1 MEHKMTAKQQKF
13 VDQYIKFGNA
23 KQAALE
29 AGYSPK
35 TAKQMGV
42 ENLSKPYLKAAIDE
56 RMKAMEDDTIA
67 KASEVLEYFTT
78 VLRGTARETVAVAT
92 MDGVEQVDNPPSIK
106 DRMAAG
112 RELLKRYPGNDELLN
127 AQLTKI
133 ITDIEKTKADVRKS
147 KAEAD
152 IMEAKA
158 SAYRTPEGQD
168 GGLNKLLAAID
179 ESIPKGGDV
188 NDNPD

>member
-1 MEHKMTAKQQKF
+1 MKHKMTAKQQKF

-67 KASEVLEYFTT
+67 KATEVLEYFTT

-106 DRMAAG
+106 DRMSAG
-112 RELLKRYPGNDELLN
+112 KELLKRYPGNDELLN

-188 NDNPD
+188 NDNPN

>member
-1 MEHKMTAKQQKF
+1 MRLTAKQQKF

-67 KASEVLEYFTT
+67 KATEVLEYFTT

-106 DRMAAG
+106 DRMSAG
-112 RELLKRYPGNDELLN
+112 KELLKRYPGNDELLN

-158 SAYRTPEGQD
+158 
-168 GGLNKLLAAID
+168 KLLADADSQDRTVIVD
-179 ESIPKGGDV
+179 DV
-188 NDNPD
+188 PEDD

>member
-1 MEHKMTAKQQKF
+1 MKHKMTAKQQKF

-67 KASEVLEYFTT
+67 KATEVLEYFTT

-106 DRMAAG
+106 DRMSAG
-112 RELLKRYPGNDELLN
+112 KELLKRYPGNDELLN

-133 ITDIEKTKADVRKS
+133 IADIEKTKADVRKS

-168 GGLNKLLAAID
+168 GGLNKILAAID

-188 NDNPD
+188 NDNSD

>member
-1 MEHKMTAKQQKF
+1 MRHKMTAKQQKF

-56 RMKAMEDDTIA
+56 RMKAMEGDTIA
-67 KASEVLEYFTT
+67 KAAEVLEYFTT

-112 RELLKRYPGNDELLN
+112 KELLKRYPADDRMLG
-127 AQLTKI
+127 AQIKKL
-133 ITDIEKTKADVRKS
+133 E
-147 KAEAD
+147 AEAD
-152 IMEAKA
+152 IMAAKA
-158 SAYRTPEGQD
+158 KRETTEDTSNITINIKPIQQD
-168 GGLNKLLAAID
+168 GGDDSAD
-179 ESIPKGGDV
+179 
-188 NDNPD
+188 

>member
-1 MEHKMTAKQQKF
+1 MKHKMTAKQQKF

-67 KASEVLEYFTT
+67 KATEVLEYFTT

-158 SAYRTPEGQD
+158 
-168 GGLNKLLAAID
+168 KLLTDADSQDRTVIVD
-179 ESIPKGGDV
+179 DV
-188 NDNPD
+188 PEDD

>member
-1 MEHKMTAKQQKF
+1 MMKHKMTAKQQKF

-67 KASEVLEYFTT
+67 KATEVLEYFTT

-112 RELLKRYPGNDELLN
+112 KELLKRYPGNDKLVE
-127 AQLTKI
+127 QQI
-133 ITDIEKTKADVRKS
+133 RKLS
-147 KAEAD
+147 AEAD
-152 IMEAKA
+152 IA
-158 SAYRTPEGQD
+158 EGR
-168 GGLNKLLAAID
+168 AAEFNSDSDAGEVVIID
-179 ESIPKGGDV
+179 DIRED
-188 NDNPD
+188 

>member
-1 MEHKMTAKQQKF
+1 MKHKMTAKQQKF

-67 KASEVLEYFTT
+67 KAAEVLEYFTT

-106 DRMAAG
+106 DRMSAG
-112 RELLKRYPGNDELLN
+112 KELLKRYPADDRMLG
-127 AQLTKI
+127 AQIKKL
-133 ITDIEKTKADVRKS
+133 E
-147 KAEAD
+147 AEAD

-158 SAYRTPEGQD
+158 KRETSEDTSNITINIKPIHQD
-168 GGLNKLLAAID
+168 GGDDSAD
-179 ESIPKGGDV
+179 
-188 NDNPD
+188 

>member
-1 MEHKMTAKQQKF
+1 MKHKMTAKQQKF

-67 KASEVLEYFTT
+67 KATEVLEYFTT

-106 DRMAAG
+106 DRMSAG
-112 RELLKRYPGNDELLN
+112 KELLKRYPGNDELLN

-147 KAEAD
+147 EAEAA
-152 IMEAKA
+152 IVEAKA
-158 SAYRTPEGQD
+158 
-168 GGLNKLLAAID
+168 KLLTDTDSQDRTVIVD
-179 ESIPKGGDV
+179 DVPKD
-188 NDNPD
+188 D

>member
-1 MEHKMTAKQQKF
+1 MKHKMTAKQQKF

-67 KASEVLEYFTT
+67 KAAEVLEYFTT

-106 DRMAAG
+106 DRMSAG
-112 RELLKRYPGNDELLN
+112 KELLKRYPADDRMLG
-127 AQLTKI
+127 AQIKKL
-133 ITDIEKTKADVRKS
+133 E
-147 KAEAD
+147 AEAD
-152 IMEAKA
+152 IMAAKA
-158 SAYRTPEGQD
+158 KRETSEDTSNIIINIKPIQQD
-168 GGLNKLLAAID
+168 GGDDSANQH
-179 ESIPKGGDV
+179 
-188 NDNPD
+188 

>member
-1 MEHKMTAKQQKF
+1 MKHKMTAKQQKF

-67 KASEVLEYFTT
+67 KATEVLEYFTT

-106 DRMAAG
+106 DRMSAG
-112 RELLKRYPGNDELLN
+112 KELLKRYPGNDELLN

-158 SAYRTPEGQD
+158 RAYRTPEGQD

-179 ESIPKGGDV
+179 ESIPNGGDV
-188 NDNPD
+188 NDNSD

>member
-1 MEHKMTAKQQKF
+1 MKHKMTAKQQKF

-67 KASEVLEYFTT
+67 KATEVLEYFTT

-158 SAYRTPEGQD
+158 SAYRTPEGQY
-168 GGLNKLLAAID
+168 GGLNKLLVAID
-179 ESIPKGGDV
+179 ESIPKDGDV

>member
-1 MEHKMTAKQQKF
+1 MRLTAKQKKF
-13 VDQYIKFGNA
+13 IDSYIADSNA
-23 KQAALE
+23 TKAALE
-29 AGYSPK
+29 AGYSK
-35 TAKQMGV
+35 RTARFAGA
-42 ENLSKPYLKAAIDE
+42 ENLTKPNIKAAIDE
-56 RMKAMEDDTIA
+56 RMKRLESDKIA
-67 KASEVLEYFTT
+67 KAAEVLKYFTT
-78 VLRGTARETVAVAT
+78 VLRGEAKETIIVST
-92 MDGVEQVDNPPSIK
+92 PDGADENEPSIK

-158 SAYRTPEGQD
+158 
-168 GGLNKLLAAID
+168 KLLTDAGAQDRTVIVD
-179 ESIPKGGDV
+179 DV
-188 NDNPD
+188 PEDD

>member
-1 MEHKMTAKQQKF
+1 MKHKMTAKQQKF

-67 KASEVLEYFTT
+67 KATEVLEYFTT

-112 RELLKRYPGNDELLN
+112 KELLKRYPGNDELLN

-188 NDNPD
+188 NDNSD

>member
-1 MEHKMTAKQQKF
+1 MKHKMTAKQQKF

-67 KASEVLEYFTT
+67 KATEVLEYFTT

-92 MDGVEQVDNPPSIK
+92 IDGVEQVDNPPSIK

-112 RELLKRYPGNDELLN
+112 RELLKRYPDNDELLN

-158 SAYRTPEGQD
+158 
-168 GGLNKLLAAID
+168 KLLADADSQDRTVIVD
-179 ESIPKGGDV
+179 DV
-188 NDNPD
+188 PEDD

>member
-1 MEHKMTAKQQKF
+1 MKHKMTAKQQKF
-13 VDQYIKFGNA
+13 VDQYIKLGNA

-67 KASEVLEYFTT
+67 KATEVLEYFTT
-78 VLRGTARETVAVAT
+78 VLRGTARETVAIAT

-106 DRMAAG
+106 DRMSAG
-112 RELLKRYPGNDELLN
+112 KELLKRYPADDRMLG
-127 AQLTKI
+127 AQIKKL
-133 ITDIEKTKADVRKS
+133 E
-147 KAEAD
+147 AEAE
-152 IMEAKA
+152 IMAAKA
-158 SAYRTPEGQD
+158 KRENNGD
-168 GGLNKLLAAID
+168 GTDA
-179 ESIPKGGDV
+179 V
-188 NDNPD
+188 NVNIIMPNSNEEQKDNE

>member
-1 MEHKMTAKQQKF
+1 MKHKMTAKQQKF

-67 KASEVLEYFTT
+67 KATEVLEYFTT

-112 RELLKRYPGNDELLN
+112 KELLKRYPADDRMLG
-127 AQLTKI
+127 AQIKKL
-133 ITDIEKTKADVRKS
+133 E
-147 KAEAD
+147 AEAD
-152 IMEAKA
+152 IMAAKA
-158 SAYRTPEGQD
+158 SAYRAPEGQD

-179 ESIPKGGDV
+179 ESIPKDGDV
-188 NDNPD
+188 NDNSN